1 MKHLVLASG
10 NAGKLEELRAMLAGL
25 PLRIVAQGELGVD
38 DVPETGLTF
47 VENALIKARH
57 ASAVTGLPALA
68 DDSGLIVD
76 ALDGAPGLYSARY
89 AGSPTNALANN
100 AKLLDAMRGVP
111 AERRSARFY
120 AVIVLLRHPED
131 PQPLIAEGS
140 WEGTITTEPRGDGG
154 FGYNPV
160 FLDPVYGLTA
170 AEMDSALK
178 NRLSHR
184 AVAWPRCS
192 TSCTRCR
199 CEARLAQCPN

>member
-1 MKHLVLASG
+1 MMPQRLVLASG
-10 NAGKLEELRAMLAGL
+10 NPGKLEELRAMLDGL
-25 PLRIVAQGELGVD
+25 PLQIIAQGALGVE

-57 ASAVTGLPALA
+57 ASQVTGLPALA

-76 ALDGAPGLYSARY
+76 ALGGAPGLYSARY
-89 AGSPTNALANN
+89 AGSPTDAAANN
-100 AKLLDAMRGVP
+100 AKLLEALRAVPQAQRG
-111 AERRSARFY
+111 ARFY

-140 WEGTITTEPRGDGG
+140 WEGEITFEPRGSGG

-160 FLDPVYGLTA
+160 FFDREHGMTA
-170 AEMDSALK
+170 AEMDAATK

-184 AVAWPRCS
+184 ARALETLREQLQTLKV
-192 TSCTRCR
+192 
-199 CEARLAQCPN
+199 